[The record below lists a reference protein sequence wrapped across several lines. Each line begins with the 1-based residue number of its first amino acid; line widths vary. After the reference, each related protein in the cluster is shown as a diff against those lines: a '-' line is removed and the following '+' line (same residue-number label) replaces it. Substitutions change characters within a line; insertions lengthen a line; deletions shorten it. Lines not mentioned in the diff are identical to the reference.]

1 MDEFVVH
8 VASFP
13 APFRSAIGV
22 FTYPAWGL
30 RENRGMAASL
40 PPLVGRSAEREA
52 AAALEALRARRGEIV
67 AIEGEPGIG
76 KSRLLAHLEAGAAAE
91 GFTVLAGRASE
102 FEADLPNA
110 LWTEALDRHLA
121 EAGERRL
128 LRLGLDDPAALSMA
142 LPALSVLGGE
152 PAQGDRH
159 RTHRA
164 LQDLLVCLAASR
176 PLVLCLDDVHWADS
190 ASADALAALVRR
202 PAAAGVL
209 LAVATRAGGLPD
221 SVASALLAAV
231 REGRLTRLVPAP
243 LSEREAAELVGEA
256 AAAIYAQCVGNPF
269 YLEQLA
275 RASHGARVEPGI
287 AADRSVPS
295 ALAAALADELAALTP
310 DARRLLDGAA
320 VAGDPFEVGL
330 AAELAE
336 LSEAAGLAALDELL
350 ACALARPA
358 GAPRLFAFRHPVVRH
373 AVYEAAPSVWRLG
386 AHARA
391 AGALERSGAG
401 PVERAHHVE
410 QAARP
415 GDAEAIELLA
425 TAASDLQFPAPA
437 VAARFY
443 AATLRLLPDRP
454 ENREQHVYLT
464 PVAPA
469 PGNARADRVRA
480 GRSRAHPRHQRR
492 RRGPPESAQSANHRS
507 TEPLVVRGEDTV
519 KDGPCPDGVCQL
531 ELADGVFRGTPV
543 GTGAYNVAVEL
554 RVAEL
559 FPERRGRP
567 LRTDRRAHRARR
579 RFRRPPGPRALG
591 RLVPRRRRRRHR
603 RFLHGHRQLRRQ
615 ARHGR
620 VCEGQGIRAG
630 ELLRGRLGP

>member
-243 LSEREAAELVGEA
+243 LSERAAAELVGEA

-373 AVYEAAPSVWRLG
+373 AVYEAAPSGWRLG

-492 RRGPPESAQSANHRS
+492 RRGPPRE
-507 TEPLVVRGEDTV
+507 
-519 KDGPCPDGVCQL
+519 C
-531 ELADGVFRGTPV
+531 PV
-543 GTGAYNVAVEL
+543 GQPSQHRAPRRPGRGHHQGRAVSGRRLPARARRRRLPRHAGGDGRLQRAVEL

-559 FPERRGRP
+559 FPNGEGGVCAPIDGRIV
-567 LRTDRRAHRARR
+567 
-579 RFRRPPGPRALG
+579 LG
-591 RLVPRRRRRRHR
+591 AGSADRLVLALSGDSCQDGAGDVTAASFTGIAS
-603 RFLHGHRQLRRQ
+603 FL
-615 ARHGR
+615 
-620 VCEGQGIRAG
+620 
-630 ELLRGRLGP
+630 